1 MCKTSRRFMKNNTS
15 FYEKQH
21 VVLCKTSR
29 CFVMNN
35 VLMKEL
41 FGFLCNE
48 SRGVVY
54 KSPTA

>member
-1 MCKTSRRFMKNNTS
+1 MKNITS
-15 FYEKQH
+15 FYEKHH
-21 VVLCKTSR
+21 VVLCKTTR
-29 CFVMNN
+29 CFVINN

-48 SRGVVY
+48 SRGVGY